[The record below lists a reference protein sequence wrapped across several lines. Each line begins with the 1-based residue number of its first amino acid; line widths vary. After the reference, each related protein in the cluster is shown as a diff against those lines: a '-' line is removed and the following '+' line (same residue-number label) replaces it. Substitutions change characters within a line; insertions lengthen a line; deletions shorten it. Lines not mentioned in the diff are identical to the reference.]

1 MVSKET
7 LIEMRKEFTRNRVN
21 EVLGVSISRGL
32 VVRQEKKGNVRSYLF
47 NFSSGTYDD
56 LSKYDLNEISQEDYN
71 VIFEYF
77 AENIDMS
84 EMIPLWEGL
93 EALYKRTKPLE
104 YGIMQNIKYL
114 YSSSVSTIIS
124 FYDKIT
130 MKFWIEVN
138 PVFILVFSFIHNIS
152 KLESL
157 NMLVQHE
164 LWHIIKMHHKKGIDL
179 RLSQEDSNLAYDL
192 FINNDLYREFNHEL
206 KIGVFRYCKFSGELK
221 EKVSAVDIVDIL
233 KRYNIASLFEGSCR
247 GVYYTGNVEFV
258 YIQKHNITRFGSH
271 RYTEFDVAQLFMEL
285 RSLFKECV
293 QNKEAGFGDFVSEVS
308 SETIEAVVT
317 LIESSIK
324 EAKSLISSSKGETL
338 SSHVVSEF
346 EDKVEEIESEIVRPL
361 KGLESNVNWK
371 AVLKRYVVKG
381 LSSEERYD
389 VNRPNS
395 RIEGQFGSDID
406 VSVPKRIAFAFDVSG
421 SMGVDKY
428 QEALNEIEKI
438 VRSLRIKNIKIDII
452 WWGSSCRRESFNSY
466 KSFKD
471 RIEKRTPS
479 LGGTDAN
486 IPIRELNKMERE
498 DLRFILTDGM
508 FNKPREVSKKRVIW
522 YILRDGDVSKVPKN
536 SKNIIVH
543 PEDKK

>member
-7 LIEMRKEFTRNRVN
+7 LIEMRKEFIRNRVN
-21 EVLGVSISRGL
+21 EVLGVPYSRGL

-47 NFSSGTYDD
+47 NFSSKTYDD
-56 LSKYDLNEISQEDYN
+56 LSKYVLNEISQEEYN
-71 VIFEYF
+71 AIFEYF
-77 AENIDMS
+77 SENIDMS
-84 EMIPLWEGL
+84 EMNSLWEGL
-93 EALYKRTKPLE
+93 VALYKRTKPLE
-104 YGIMQNIKYL
+104 YGLMQNIKYS
-114 YSSSVSTIIS
+114 YSSNVSTLMS
-124 FYDKIT
+124 FYDNVT

-138 PVFILVFSFIHNIS
+138 PVFILVFSYIHNIS
-152 KLESL
+152 KIESL
-157 NMLVQHE
+157 NMLIQHE
-164 LWHIIKMHHKKGIDL
+164 LWHIIKIHHKKGIDL
-179 RLSQEDSNLAYDL
+179 KLSQEDSNLAYDL

-206 KIGVFRYCKFSGELK
+206 KIGVFRFCRFRGELK

-233 KRYNIASLFEGSCR
+233 KRHNIASLPEDPFK

-258 YIQKHNITRFGSH
+258 YIQKYNWTFGSH
-271 RYTEFDVAQLFMEL
+271 KYTEFDVAQLFMEL

-324 EAKSLISSSKGETL
+324 DARSLISSSKGGIL
-338 SSHVVSEF
+338 SSQAVSEF
-346 EDKVEEIESEIVRPL
+346 EGKAEKIESEIVRPL
-361 KGLESNVNWK
+361 KCLESNVNWK

-381 LSSEERYD
+381 LNSEERYD

-406 VSVPKRIAFAFDVSG
+406 VNVPKRIAFAFDVSG
-421 SMGVDKY
+421 SMGIDRY

-438 VRSLRIKNIKIDII
+438 VKSLRIKNIKIDII
-452 WWGSSCRRESFNSY
+452 WWGSSCRKEYFNSY
-466 KSFKD
+466 KSFKE
-471 RIEKRTPS
+471 RIEKKTPS

-486 IPIRELNKMERE
+486 IPIRELNNMERE

-508 FNKPREVSKKRVIW
+508 FSKPREVPKKRVIW
-522 YILRDGDVSKVPKN
+522 YILRDGDVSNVPKN